1 MFSSQCKNLSWHSHR
16 RSIPVN
22 LQTIYE
28 PSIEFFL
35 SFVLMDRG
43 QNTLWHGN
51 IQTVTWTSRSHANVD
66 IIFSVQSTFSYKI
79 FYSKCNYSIAAR
91 ENKSKVQI
99 PTTDPQND
107 TFCTGDP
114 CSVEI
119 STWSCKYDVKSSTL
133 FECSALWEKK
143 ILFNKN
149 VCFFSNVLRFY
160 QFSILFT
167 TIYYFNN

>member
-66 IIFSVQSTFSYKI
+66 IIFSVQSTFTKSFIPSVIIRSLPGKTSLKYK
-79 FYSKCNYSIAAR
+79 Y
-91 ENKSKVQI
+91 Q
-99 PTTDPQND
+99 PQ
-107 TFCTGDP
+107 TLRMIRFVLGFP

-119 STWSCKYDVKSSTL
+119 SMWSCKYHVKSSTL

-143 ILFNKN
+143 ILFRKKN
-149 VCFFSNVLRFY
+149 F
-160 QFSILFT
+160 
-167 TIYYFNN
+167 